1 MNCFRTLMVSLF
13 CAIVISS
20 NAQDKDCFADFN
32 KELSNILKKES
43 KSSRMPRK
51 VVKWNRKKICRQ
63 FNMILANMHPDDF
76 VSSDTIIVVRKSQEY
91 ICLGEDKAFFAVKC
105 LPNQRHY
112 RFMMINTAKK
122 DTIITILR

>member
-51 VVKWNRKKICRQ
+51 VVK
-63 FNMILANMHPDDF
+63 
-76 VSSDTIIVVRKSQEY
+76 
-91 ICLGEDKAFFAVKC
+91 
-105 LPNQRHY
+105 
-112 RFMMINTAKK
+112 
-122 DTIITILR
+122 